1 MAPPNR
7 PFVRPGLVPAVLP
20 SGARYAK
27 MHSAH
32 RYAVYYAPP
41 EASPLARFSAAWLG
55 WDPVAGC
62 PVGHPNAPPLT
73 ADDVAQVT
81 KTPRRYGFHG
91 TLKAP
96 FRLADGCGYDDLVAS
111 VSGIAAA
118 LAPFTLPG
126 LRLSRLGRFIALTP
140 AGDAGGLERLAERV
154 TIDLDTLRAP
164 LDAAELAKRR
174 KSGLTPRQEGY
185 LQRWGYPYVLDEF
198 RFHLTLTGALAP
210 AEGERA
216 MAALRP
222 LVALHE
228 AEPFVVAE
236 VCLFADPGGGANFR
250 LIERLPL
257 TG

>member
-1 MAPPNR
+1 
-7 PFVRPGLVPAVLP
+7 
-20 SGARYAK
+20 
-27 MHSAH
+27 
-32 RYAVYYAPP
+32 
-41 EASPLARFSAAWLG
+41 
-55 WDPVAGC
+55 
-62 PVGHPNAPPLT
+62 
-73 ADDVAQVT
+73 VT

-96 FRLADGCGYDDLVAS
+96 FRLADGCGYDDLLAS
-111 VSGIAAA
+111 AAGLAAA
-118 LAPFTLPG
+118 VAPITLPG
-126 LRLSRLGRFIALTP
+126 LRLSQLGRFIALTP
-140 AGDAGGLERLAERV
+140 VGDPTALVHLAERV

-174 KSGLTPRQEGY
+174 NSGLTPRQEGY

-198 RFHLTLTGALAP
+198 RFHLTLTGALAS

-216 MAALRP
+216 IAALRP
-222 LVALHE
+222 LVAPFE
-228 AEPFVVAE
+228 SEPFVVAE